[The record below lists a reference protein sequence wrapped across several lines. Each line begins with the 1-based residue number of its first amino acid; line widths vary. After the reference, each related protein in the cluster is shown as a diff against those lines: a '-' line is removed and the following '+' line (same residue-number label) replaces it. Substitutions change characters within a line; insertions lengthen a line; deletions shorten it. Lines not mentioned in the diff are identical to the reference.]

1 MFDKF
6 TALEKLSEKL
16 FREKH
21 NKLFEFVEEPIDG
34 LKKTPFFSSTGVNI
48 NNGNF
53 YLIGLSHMA
62 SNPEVTGISYT
73 RIGSKKTFT
82 IPKGNVMMVRINKVN
97 YKEDHDPYEV
107 IQGAMWTEAM
117 KSNKTGRFLIMA
129 NGNKDLIFVYM
140 L

>member
-16 FREKH
+16 FGDK
-21 NKLFEFVEEPIDG
+21 NNDLYEFVEEPIDG
-34 LKKTPFFSSTGVNI
+34 LKKLPFFASTGVNI
-48 NNGNF
+48 NNGNL

-73 RIGSKKTFT
+73 KIGSKRTLT

-97 YKEDHDPYEV
+97 YQQNHDAFNV
-107 IQGAMWTEAM
+107 IQGAMWQEAM
-117 KSNKTGRFLIMA
+117 KSNKTGRFLIMS